1 MKINEF
7 KINGFGKI
15 KDKQI
20 NLEDKINIIYGKN
33 ESGKS
38 TILKF
43 LISMLYGS
51 SKNKRGKD
59 ISDFERYT
67 PWHLEEFSGKIKY
80 NLDNNEEFEVYREFK
95 KKNPKI
101 FNSKLE
107 DISNEFKNDKTK
119 GIQFF
124 EEQTLIDE
132 ETFINTAII
141 AQEETKLSKSSQT
154 NIIQKIGNQI
164 STGDDNISFKKAID
178 KITKQQLEQVGTSK
192 TSQKPINIVEQQII
206 DLEKQKE
213 SLEKSYETIYKLEK
227 ESEIIKNNI
236 ENEENKINLLKEYQA
251 KLDENRLKNAE
262 INFNKNLENEY
273 DEQIEELEN
282 KINNKKI
289 NKISVLLIIEI
300 ILLIITGTIGIM
312 LKNKI
317 LMILSII
324 EIVSLIITIILKRK
338 NKSNN
343 EIKKQIDI
351 LNEAKENRI
360 RQVQNKN
367 LKLESEIEAE
377 KQKLI
382 QEYKTKLDISFLET
396 VINMDYNELGVSIN
410 NKQKNIND
418 LKVKQSINE
427 NEKKNIEEKY
437 EQINSIL
444 EKLEELYQEK
454 QELINLNNNF
464 NIVKECLNNA
474 YIKMKDSISP
484 KFQEDLSNTISK
496 ISQGKYSN
504 VRFDDDIGLTVEIE
518 NGDYI
523 SADRL
528 SVGTIDQ
535 MYLSLRL
542 SALKEISKENMPII
556 LDEAFAYYDDERLEN
571 ILNYLINN
579 FENQIIIFTCTQRES
594 QILEKLNI
602 KYNMVKI

>member
-236 ENEENKINLLKEYQA
+236 ENEENKINLLKEYQV
-251 KLDENRLKNAE
+251 KLDEYRLKNAE

-300 ILLIITGTIGIM
+300 ILLIITGTVGIM

-396 VINMDYNELGVSIN
+396 AINMDYNELGVSIN

>member
-178 KITKQQLEQVGTSK
+178 KITKQQIEQVGTNK
-192 TSQKPINIVEQQII
+192 TSQKPINIVEQKII

-213 SLEKSYETIYKLEK
+213 NLEKSYEIIYKLEK
-227 ESEIIKNNI
+227 ENEIIKNNI

-312 LKNKI
+312 LKNKV

-338 NKSNN
+338 NKNNN

-437 EQINSIL
+437 EQINSII

-464 NIVKECLNNA
+464 NIAKECLNNA

-571 ILNYLINN
+571 ILNYLLNN

>member
-227 ESEIIKNNI
+227 ESEIIKKNI

-437 EQINSIL
+437 EQIHTTL

-464 NIVKECLNNA
+464 NIAKECLNNA

>member
-20 NLEDKINIIYGKN
+20 NLEDKINIIYGKI

-124 EEQTLIDE
+124 EEQSLIDE

-273 DEQIEELEN
+273 DEQIEE
-282 KINNKKI
+282 
-289 NKISVLLIIEI
+289 
-300 ILLIITGTIGIM
+300 
-312 LKNKI
+312 
-317 LMILSII
+317 
-324 EIVSLIITIILKRK
+324 
-338 NKSNN
+338 
-343 EIKKQIDI
+343 
-351 LNEAKENRI
+351 
-360 RQVQNKN
+360 
-367 LKLESEIEAE
+367 
-377 KQKLI
+377 
-382 QEYKTKLDISFLET
+382 
-396 VINMDYNELGVSIN
+396 
-410 NKQKNIND
+410 
-418 LKVKQSINE
+418 
-427 NEKKNIEEKY
+427 
-437 EQINSIL
+437 
-444 EKLEELYQEK
+444 
-454 QELINLNNNF
+454 
-464 NIVKECLNNA
+464 
-474 YIKMKDSISP
+474 
-484 KFQEDLSNTISK
+484 
-496 ISQGKYSN
+496 
-504 VRFDDDIGLTVEIE
+504 
-518 NGDYI
+518 
-523 SADRL
+523 
-528 SVGTIDQ
+528 
-535 MYLSLRL
+535 
-542 SALKEISKENMPII
+542 
-556 LDEAFAYYDDERLEN
+556 
-571 ILNYLINN
+571 
-579 FENQIIIFTCTQRES
+579 
-594 QILEKLNI
+594 
-602 KYNMVKI
+602 

>member
-80 NLDNNEEFEVYREFK
+80 NLDNKEEFEVYREFK

-124 EEQTLIDE
+124 EEQSLIDE

-236 ENEENKINLLKEYQA
+236 ENEENKINLLKEYQV
-251 KLDENRLKNAE
+251 KLDEYRLKNAE

-300 ILLIITGTIGIM
+300 ILLIITGTVGIM

-396 VINMDYNELGVSIN
+396 VINMDYNELEVSIN